1 MKMASKNRVNAIEI
15 SQLDAA
21 TFVGTYLPLTESL
34 AKACFAT
41 RIINASNVD
50 VGISYDGVTTHD
62 YLQSGDIL
70 TLPVQDCAQPPS
82 YVALF
87 PKGFKV
93 YINGLP
99 GAGYVM
105 LAGYYQD

>member
-1 MKMASKNRVNAIEI
+1 MASKNRVNAIEI

-34 AKACFAT
+34 AKACFAI
-41 RIINASNVD
+41 RITNASDVD
-50 VGISYDGVTTHD
+50 VGISYDGATTND
-62 YLQSGDIL
+62 YLQSGDTL

-93 YINGLP
+93 YINGLA
-99 GAGYVM
+99 GTGYVM